1 MDPFPLRAK
10 GYQIQ
15 RNRVNSSEKN
25 PANKRSK
32 LTRIVIKIP
41 QLDLTMKE
49 RVGYLLRSLVI
60 FGDSISLLSW
70 LRKTYRQLSVEK
82 HWLLTF
88 LGVQNFFEK
97 EGHYQGLQIAEGL
110 M

>member
-1 MDPFPLRAK
+1 LLAK

-15 RNRVNSSEKN
+15 GNRVNPSDLN
-25 PANKRSK
+25 PGDK
-32 LTRIVIKIP
+32 LGKITRIIIRIP
-41 QLDLTMKE
+41 QLTPTRKE
-49 RVGYLLRSLVI
+49 QVGYLLQPLVI

-88 LGVQNFFEK
+88 LGAQNFFEK
-97 EGHYQGLQIAEGL
+97 EGYFQGLRIVEGSK
-110 M
+110 